1 MTTVILSR
9 HERLTRPRHHDDH
22 STFIV
27 AVFFVAVLAAV
38 AVAVAIAVTKIPD
51 VGALYITAT

>member
-1 MTTVILSR
+1 MTTLILSR
-9 HERLTRPRHHDDH
+9 HERLTAPRHYDDH
-22 STFIV
+22 STFVV
-27 AVFFVAVLAAV
+27 AAFFVAVLA